1 MDGGK
6 DETSVVGRAELTGF
20 ALCLNGSKSHVLC
33 FSVKQRLF
41 HHFAGWLGEFENI
54 RAQEAIAA
62 LRLSLVAA
70 IKLARN

>member
-6 DETSVVGRAELTGF
+6 NETSVVGRAELTGF
-20 ALCLNGSKSHVLC
+20 ALCLSGSKSHGLR

-41 HHFAGWLGEFENI
+41 HHFARWLGEFENMI
-54 RAQEAIAA
+54 RAQETIAA

-70 IKLARN
+70 IKLT